1 MLKAIDVSEHQGYIN
16 WEQVKGNIDFAM
28 IRAGYGHNNIDK
40 QFIRNISE
48 CNRLGIPVG
57 VYWFSYAHDVEGAK
71 AEANHVL
78 EAIKP
83 YKVDYPISY
92 DLEYDTL
99 RYASKQ
105 GYTIDKRTATDM
117 VNAFCSII
125 ENSGFKA
132 MNYANPDFINN
143 KFYQSEISYPLWLAW
158 YGVSEDRAKAY
169 SPAMWQYSDS
179 GSINGIGTNSVDMN
193 YCYADFGT
201 NHVTSSSSASSI
213 NSDIKANAK
222 VVNDFL
228 YARDSNGNK
237 VGGYASVEDEIEVL
251 DVGYTKQLTLIKYP
265 TPAGSKERYVT
276 NATNCISYFYQDQW
290 QNGSTP
296 EPVYQDSDCSY
307 QIGIINPWEK
317 ATPIYRK
324 DGVLHIVYCTG
335 KGRNTK
341 SGYVR
346 YNGGFTKF

>member
-16 WEQVKGNIDFAM
+16 WEAVKGNVDFVM

-48 CNRLGIPVG
+48 CNRLNIPVG

-71 AEANHVL
+71 AEANYVL

-117 VNAFCSII
+117 VNAFCSTI
-125 ENSGFKA
+125 EKSGFKA

-169 SPAMWQYSDS
+169 SPAMWQYSES
-179 GSINGIGTNSVDMN
+179 GSVSGIGTNSVDMN
-193 YCYADFGT
+193 YCYADLAEKPAPRLLATTKNVSTYLNIRAEGT
-201 NHVTSSSSASSI
+201 ADSSI
-213 NSDIKANAK
+213 VGTIPAGDEFIIKW
-222 VVNDFL
+222 V
-228 YARDSNGNK
+228 DSNYIGWYYIDYK
-237 VGGYASVEDEIEVL
+237 GTEGFVSSDYVSKYELAT
-251 DVGYTKQLTLIKYP
+251 TKNVSTHLNIRDKGTVDSNILGTI
-265 TPAGSKERYVT
+265 PAG
-276 NATNCISYFYQDQW
+276 ATFSIKW
-290 QNGSTP
+290 
-296 EPVYQDSDCSY
+296 VDSNY
-307 QIGIINPWEK
+307 IGWYYIN
-317 ATPIYRK
+317 
-324 DGVLHIVYCTG
+324 
-335 KGRNTK
+335 
-341 SGYVR
+341 
-346 YNGGFTKF
+346 YNDIEGFVSSDFVQKL